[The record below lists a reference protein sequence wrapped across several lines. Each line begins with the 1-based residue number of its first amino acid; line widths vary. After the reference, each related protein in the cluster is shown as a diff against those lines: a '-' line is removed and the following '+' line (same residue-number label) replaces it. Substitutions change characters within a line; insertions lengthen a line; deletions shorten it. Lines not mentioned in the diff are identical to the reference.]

1 MSSAHFLDTSALI
14 KLLLHPDIKEPGSE
28 SLYNFRRTHTGF
40 YTLDLCVG
48 EALNVLKQKA
58 FSTKSRRKVLTK
70 EGYFMRIQLLRSM
83 CKQGHTL
90 YIVPVN
96 LSDDV
101 LAQEANELCKQY
113 QIDFVDALVAIK
125 AIQHHAELFIT
136 AEKELTKAAESIG
149 LTVWRCSRDESPLP
163 EGIV

>member
-1 MSSAHFLDTSALI
+1 MSSVHFLDTSALI
-14 KLLLHPDIKEPGSE
+14 KLILYPDIKEPGSE

-40 YTLDLCVG
+40 YTLDLCIG
-48 EALNVLKQKA
+48 EALNVLKQKV
-58 FSTKSRRKVLTK
+58 FSAKSRRKVLTK
-70 EGYFMRIQLLRSM
+70 DGYFMRIQLLRGM

-90 YIVPVN
+90 HIVPVN

-101 LAQEANELCKQY
+101 LSQEAIGLCGKY

-125 AIQHHAELFIT
+125 AMRHNAEVFIT

-149 LTVWRCSRDESPLP
+149 LIVWRCSKDGSPLP
-163 EGIV
+163 EGIN